1 VCDPIRR
8 QHTFWRLHW
17 GEKDQST
24 IKMSEDHSNNMTEGD
39 PTDPFNPA
47 NIIHLTA
54 MDQLLEDLHKLVE
67 EKNAANLVAALA
79 SCSVD
84 RHGGAVTQFKLVDL
98 AAPSTTTAPKV
109 IPPISDP
116 SSMVTLEQLQ
126 KNDSGSGG
134 RIYK

>member
-1 VCDPIRR
+1 
-8 QHTFWRLHW
+8 
-17 GEKDQST
+17 
-24 IKMSEDHSNNMTEGD
+24 
-39 PTDPFNPA
+39 
-47 NIIHLTA
+47 

-84 RHGGAVTQFKLVDL
+84 WRGGVVTQFKLVNL

-116 SSMVTLEQLQ
+116 SSMVTLEQVQ
-126 KNDSGSGG
+126 KMIVDPEAEFINRFTTMQHNADLKKPIHYAPVIPSGSTPVSSAP
-134 RIYK
+134 KTTDFL